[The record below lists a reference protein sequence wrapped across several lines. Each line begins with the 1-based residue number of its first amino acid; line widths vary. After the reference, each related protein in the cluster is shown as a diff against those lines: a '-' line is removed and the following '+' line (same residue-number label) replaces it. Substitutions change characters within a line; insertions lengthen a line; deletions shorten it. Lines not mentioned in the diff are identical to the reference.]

1 MAQNSQNKKLPTK
14 VKYLQRERAAIIAL
28 PPEKALERIM
38 DAAEPV
44 ALVHSFPE
52 QDLHFLIHDIG
63 VQDALPL
70 LSLAS
75 DRQWEYIVDME
86 TWDRDRIDIAAA
98 EQWLDLLCRADMR
111 RTIMWLVQH
120 KTELLEFYLLKNIE
134 VRIREHDQDPAEFGK
149 EFLTLDN
156 TFFVRIAG
164 DLAKDDSQPGDIE
177 RKQHKKF
184 IVKLLESLAE
194 IDHITFQKILLEA
207 EHILEAET
215 EEEAYR
221 KRSVRLAE
229 KGFLPFDEAVGIYQ
243 PLKPQDLAVLS
254 EKSLSRS
261 PADRTISV
269 PLFPADMLEEDNPFT
284 RALTQVDAE
293 AVLQRLQAEF
303 ASLCNQIVAA
313 DHKQI
318 RSKQDLRPVVCKAC
332 GYIAI
337 GLQAAADETT
347 DPAGRQEA
355 IWASLIQNHLLS
367 NIFRVGYGR
376 ALSLKWRAQKWL
388 DKSWFA
394 AKGLS
399 LTFWGE
405 EWLGV
410 LGGLLLKK
418 PLFFDNY
425 KTGVLYREFGSMDD
439 VREAEIA
446 VSDIIACDNL
456 LSLMEIQLEP
466 VSSYRLLTFKNLWL
480 TLWVRFYTGLSAD
493 ARPITLKEFKRFY
506 ENLWAAGER
515 PLKIRRSMK
524 EACLRWLA
532 QQSGLGE
539 YEISQSL
546 GQVLEALFLELEDEY
561 GQVAIEDLDPRFV
574 YLFLLE
580 GSGELST

>member
-1 MAQNSQNKKLPTK
+1 MGEDTQDKKIPAKLEF
-14 VKYLQRERAAIIAL
+14 LQRERAAIIAL
-28 PPEKALERIM
+28 PPEKALERILES
-38 DAAEPV
+38 AEPS

-63 VQDALPL
+63 AQDALPL

-75 DRQWEYIVDME
+75 DRQLEYIVDME

-98 EQWLDLLCRADMR
+98 ERWLDLLCRADMR
-111 RTIMWLVQH
+111 RTIMWMVQH
-120 KTELLEFYLLKNIE
+120 KTEFLEFYLLKNIE
-134 VRIREHDQDPAEFGK
+134 VRIREHDQDPSEFGK
-149 EFLTLDN
+149 EYLTLDN
-156 TFFVRIAG
+156 TFFVRIG
-164 DLAKDDSQPGDIE
+164 GGRTEDHSQPGDIG
-177 RKQHKKF
+177 RQQHKNL
-184 IVKLLESLAE
+184 IVKILENLAE
-194 IDHITFQKILLEA
+194 FDHITYQKILLEA
-207 EHILEAET
+207 GHILEAET

-221 KRSVRLAE
+221 KRNVRLAE

-254 EKSLSRS
+254 KNSVSRS
-261 PADRTISV
+261 LADRTV
-269 PLFPADMLEEDNPFT
+269 PAPFYPADMLEEDNLFA

-293 AVLQRLQAEF
+293 AVLQQLQAEF
-303 ASLCNQIVAA
+303 AGLCNRIIAA

-318 RSKQDLRPVVCKAC
+318 RSKQDLKPVVRKAC

-337 GLQAAADETT
+337 GLQAAADEPT
-347 DPAGRQEA
+347 DPAGSQET

-405 EWLGV
+405 EWLGI

-425 KTGVLYREFGSMDD
+425 QTGTLYREFGSMDD
-439 VREAEIA
+439 IREAEIA
-446 VSDIIACDNL
+446 LSDIIACDNL

-480 TLWVRFYTGLSAD
+480 TLWARDYSGLATD

-506 ENLWAAGER
+506 EKLWVAGEK

-532 QQSGLGE
+532 EQSGLGE

-546 GQVLEALFLELEDEY
+546 GQVLESLFLELEDEY
-561 GQVAIEDLDPRFV
+561 GQVAAEDLDPRFV

-580 GSGELST
+580 G

>member
-1 MAQNSQNKKLPTK
+1 MAQNSQDKKLPAK
-14 VKYLQRERAAIIAL
+14 IKYLQRERAAIIAL
-28 PPEKALERIM
+28 PPEKALERIL
-38 DAAEPV
+38 DAAEPA

-63 VQDALPL
+63 AQDALPL

-98 EQWLDLLCRADMR
+98 EQWLDLLCRADMQR
-111 RTIMWLVQH
+111 AIMWLVRH

-134 VRIREHDQDPAEFGK
+134 VRIREHDQDPSEFGK
-149 EFLTLDN
+149 EFFTLDN
-156 TFFVRIAG
+156 TFYVRIAG
-164 DLAKDDSQPGDIE
+164 DRSMDNSQPGDIDLE
-177 RKQHKKF
+177 QHKNF
-184 IVKLLESLAE
+184 IVKLLESLAAL
-194 IDHITFQKILLEA
+194 DHITYQNILLEA
-207 EHILEAET
+207 GHILAAET
-215 EEEAYR
+215 EEEVYR
-221 KRSVRLAE
+221 RRNVRLAE

-243 PLKPQDLAVLS
+243 PLKPQDLASLNK
-254 EKSLSRS
+254 KSVSRS
-261 PADRTISV
+261 LADRTMPV
-269 PLFPADMLEEDNPFT
+269 PLYPADMLEEDNLFA

-293 AVLQRLQAEF
+293 AVLQQLQAEF
-303 ASLCNQIVAA
+303 AGLCNRIIAA
-313 DHKQI
+313 DHKKI
-318 RSKQDLRPVVCKAC
+318 RGKQDLRPVVRKAC
-332 GYIAI
+332 GYMVI
-337 GLQAAADETT
+337 GLQAAADEPAE
-347 DPAGRQEA
+347 PAGSQEN
-355 IWASLIQNHLLS
+355 IWASLIQRHLLA

-439 VREAEIA
+439 IREVEI
-446 VSDIIACDNL
+446 VLSDIIACDNL

-480 TLWVRFYTGLSAD
+480 TLWVRDYTGLSAD

-506 ENLWAAGER
+506 EKLWAAGQK

-524 EACLRWLA
+524 EACLRWLTE
-532 QQSGLGE
+532 QSGLRD

-561 GQVAIEDLDPRFV
+561 GQVAAEDLDPRFV

-580 GSGELST
+580 G

>member
-1 MAQNSQNKKLPTK
+1 MDEDTQDKKLPEK
-14 VKYLQRERAAIIAL
+14 FESLQRQRADIIAL
-28 PPEKALERIM
+28 PPEKALERIL
-38 DAAEPV
+38 DAAEPA

-63 VQDALPL
+63 AQDALPL
-70 LSLAS
+70 LSLAT

-86 TWDRDRIDIAAA
+86 IWDRDRINIADA
-98 EQWLDLLCRADMR
+98 EQWLKLLYRADSR
-111 RTIMWLVQH
+111 HAIMWLVQH
-120 KTELLEFYLLKNIE
+120 KSELLDFFLLKNIE

-149 EFLTLDN
+149 DFFTLDN

-164 DLAKDDSQPGDIE
+164 DRTKETSQPEDMD
-177 RKQHKKF
+177 RQQHKDF

-194 IDHITFQKILLEA
+194 FDHITYQKILLEA
-207 EHILEAET
+207 GHMLGAET

-221 KRSVRLAE
+221 KRNVRLAE

-243 PLKPQDLAVLS
+243 PLKPQDLAVLN
-254 EKSLSRS
+254 EKPVARS
-261 PADRTISV
+261 PADRTMPV
-269 PLFPADMLEEDNPFT
+269 PLFPTEMLEEDNLFA
-284 RALTQVDAE
+284 RALTQVDGDT
-293 AVLQRLQAEF
+293 VLQQLQAEF
-303 ASLCNQIVAA
+303 AGLCNRIIAA

-318 RSKQDLRPVVCKAC
+318 RSKQDLTPVVRKAC

-337 GLQAAADETT
+337 GLQAAAEEPGG
-347 DPAGRQEA
+347 PAGSQDT

-367 NIFRVGYGR
+367 NIFRVGYGH

-405 EWLGV
+405 EWLGI

-425 KTGVLYREFGSMDD
+425 QTGKLYREFGSMDD
-439 VREAEIA
+439 IRQTETIL
-446 VSDIIACDNL
+446 SDIIACDNL
-456 LSLMEIQLEP
+456 LSMMEIQLEP
-466 VSSYRLLTFKNLWL
+466 LSSYRLLTYKNLWL
-480 TLWVRFYTGLSAD
+480 TLWARENSGLAAD

-506 ENLWAAGER
+506 EKLWIAGEK

-524 EACLRWLA
+524 EAFLRWLA
-532 QQSGLGE
+532 EQTGLGE
-539 YEISQSL
+539 YEISRSV
-546 GQVLEALFLELEDEY
+546 GQVLESLFLELEDEY
-561 GQVAIEDLDPRFV
+561 GQVAAEDLDPRFV

-580 GSGELST
+580 G

>member
-1 MAQNSQNKKLPTK
+1 MAEDSQDKKLPAK
-14 VKYLQRERAAIIAL
+14 VEYLQRERAAIIAL
-28 PPEKALERIM
+28 PPEKALDRIL
-38 DAAEPV
+38 DAAEPA

-52 QDLHFLIHDIG
+52 QDLYFLIHDIG
-63 VQDALPL
+63 AQDALPL

-86 TWDRDRIDIAAA
+86 TWDRDRINIAAA
-98 EQWLDLLCRADMR
+98 ARWLDLLCSADARRAI
-111 RTIMWLVQH
+111 TWLVQH
-120 KTELLEFYLLKNIE
+120 KTEFLEFYLLKNIE
-134 VRIREHDQDPAEFGK
+134 VRIREHDQDPSEFGE
-149 EFLTLDN
+149 EFFTLDN
-156 TFFVRIAG
+156 TFYVRIAG
-164 DLAKDDSQPGDIE
+164 DRSMDNSQPGDIDQE
-177 RKQHKKF
+177 QHKNF
-184 IVKLLESLAE
+184 IVKLLESLAAL
-194 IDHITFQKILLEA
+194 DHITYQNILLEA
-207 EHILEAET
+207 GHILAAET
-215 EEEAYR
+215 EEEVYR
-221 KRSVRLAE
+221 RRNVRLAE

-243 PLKPQDLAVLS
+243 PLKPQDLASLNK
-254 EKSLSRS
+254 KSVSRS
-261 PADRTISV
+261 LADRTMPV
-269 PLFPADMLEEDNPFT
+269 PLYPADMLEEDNLFA

-293 AVLQRLQAEF
+293 AVLQQLQAEF
-303 ASLCNQIVAA
+303 AGLCNRIIAA
-313 DHKQI
+313 DHKKI
-318 RSKQDLRPVVCKAC
+318 RSKQDLRPVVRKAC
-332 GYIAI
+332 GYMVI
-337 GLQAAADETT
+337 GLQAAADEPAE
-347 DPAGRQEA
+347 PAGSQEN
-355 IWASLIQNHLLS
+355 IWASLIQRHLLA

-439 VREAEIA
+439 IREVEI
-446 VSDIIACDNL
+446 VLSDIMACDNL

-480 TLWVRFYTGLSAD
+480 TLWVRDYTGLSAD

-506 ENLWAAGER
+506 EKLWAAGQK

-524 EACLRWLA
+524 EACLRWLTE
-532 QQSGLGE
+532 QSGLRD

-561 GQVAIEDLDPRFV
+561 GQVAAEDLDPRFV

-580 GSGELST
+580 G

>member
-1 MAQNSQNKKLPTK
+1 MP
-14 VKYLQRERAAIIAL
+14 
-28 PPEKALERIM
+28 
-38 DAAEPV
+38 
-44 ALVHSFPE
+44 
-52 QDLHFLIHDIG
+52 
-63 VQDALPL
+63 
-70 LSLAS
+70 
-75 DRQWEYIVDME
+75 
-86 TWDRDRIDIAAA
+86 
-98 EQWLDLLCRADMR
+98 
-111 RTIMWLVQH
+111 
-120 KTELLEFYLLKNIE
+120 
-134 VRIREHDQDPAEFGK
+134 
-149 EFLTLDN
+149 
-156 TFFVRIAG
+156 
-164 DLAKDDSQPGDIE
+164 
-177 RKQHKKF
+177 
-184 IVKLLESLAE
+184 
-194 IDHITFQKILLEA
+194 
-207 EHILEAET
+207 
-215 EEEAYR
+215 
-221 KRSVRLAE
+221 
-229 KGFLPFDEAVGIYQ
+229 
-243 PLKPQDLAVLS
+243 
-254 EKSLSRS
+254 
-261 PADRTISV
+261 V
-269 PLFPADMLEEDNPFT
+269 PLFPADMLEEDNLFT
-284 RALTQVDAE
+284 RALTLVDAE

-303 ASLCNQIVAA
+303 AILCNQIVAA

-318 RSKQDLRPVVCKAC
+318 RSKQDLRPVVHKVC

-347 DPAGRQEA
+347 DPAGSQET

-425 KTGVLYREFGSMDD
+425 KTGVLYREFGAMDD

-446 VSDIIACDNL
+446 LSDIIACDNL

-480 TLWVRFYTGLSAD
+480 TLWVRNYTGLSAD

-506 ENLWAAGER
+506 EKLWAAGEK
-515 PLKIRRSMK
+515 PLNIRRSMK
-524 EACLRWLA
+524 ETCLRWLA
-532 QQSGLGE
+532 EQSGLGE

-546 GQVLEALFLELEDEY
+546 GQVLEALFLELEDEF
-561 GQVAIEDLDPRFV
+561 GQVATEDLDPRFV

-580 GSGELST
+580 G

>member
-1 MAQNSQNKKLPTK
+1 MAQNSQDKKLPAK
-14 VKYLQRERAAIIAL
+14 IKYLQRERAAIIAL
-28 PPEKALERIM
+28 PPEKALERIL
-38 DAAEPV
+38 DAAEPA

-63 VQDALPL
+63 AQDALPL

-86 TWDRDRIDIAAA
+86 TWDRDRINIAAA
-98 EQWLDLLCRADMR
+98 EQWLDLLCRADMQR
-111 RTIMWLVQH
+111 AIMWLVQH
-120 KTELLEFYLLKNIE
+120 KTEFLEFYLLKNIE
-134 VRIREHDQDPAEFGK
+134 VRIREHDQDPSEFGR
-149 EFLTLDN
+149 EYFTLDN
-156 TFFVRIAG
+156 MFYVRIAG
-164 DLAKDDSQPGDIE
+164 DRAKDNSQPGDID
-177 RKQHKKF
+177 RQQHENF
-184 IVKLLESLAE
+184 LVKLLESLAE
-194 IDHITFQKILLEA
+194 FDHITYQKILLEA
-207 EHILEAET
+207 RHILGAET

-221 KRSVRLAE
+221 KRNVRLAE

-254 EKSLSRS
+254 EKSVSRS
-261 PADRTISV
+261 PADRTMPA
-269 PLFPADMLEEDNPFT
+269 PLFPADLLEKDDLFA
-284 RALTQVDAE
+284 RALTQVDAQP
-293 AVLQRLQAEF
+293 VLQRLQAEF
-303 ASLCNQIVAA
+303 AGLCNRIIAA
-313 DHKQI
+313 DLKQI
-318 RSKQDLRPVVCKAC
+318 RSKQDLRSVVRKAC
-332 GYIAI
+332 GYLAI
-337 GLQAAADETT
+337 GLQAAADEQSDSTGSQDT
-347 DPAGRQEA
+347 
-355 IWASLIQNHLLS
+355 IWVSLIQNQLLS

-425 KTGVLYREFGSMDD
+425 KTGVLYREFGSVDD

-446 VSDIIACDNL
+446 LSDIIACDNL

-466 VSSYRLLTFKNLWL
+466 VSSYRLLTFKSLWL
-480 TLWVRFYTGLSAD
+480 TLWARDDTRLSAD
-493 ARPITLKEFKRFY
+493 ARPIRLEEFKPFY
-506 ENLWAAGER
+506 EKLWAAGER

-532 QQSGLGE
+532 EQTGLGD
-539 YEISQSL
+539 YEISQSV

-561 GQVAIEDLDPRFV
+561 GQVATEDLDPRFI
-574 YLFLLE
+574 YLFLVD
-580 GSGELST
+580 G

>member
-1 MAQNSQNKKLPTK
+1 MAQNSQDKKLPAK
-14 VKYLQRERAAIIAL
+14 IEYLQRERVAIIAL
-28 PPEKALERIM
+28 PPDKALARIL
-38 DAAEPV
+38 DAAEPA

-63 VQDALPL
+63 AQDALPL

-86 TWDRDRIDIAAA
+86 TWDRDRIDIDAA
-98 EQWLDLLCRADMR
+98 EKWLDLLCRADIR
-111 RTIMWLVQH
+111 RAIMWLVQH

-149 EFLTLDN
+149 EYLTLDN

-164 DLAKDDSQPGDIE
+164 ERAKGDSQPGDIDRE
-177 RKQHKKF
+177 QHNNF

-194 IDHITFQKILLEA
+194 FDHITYQKILLEA
-207 EHILEAET
+207 GNILAAET
-215 EEEAYR
+215 EEDAYR
-221 KRSVRLAE
+221 KRTVRLAE

-243 PLKPQDLAVLS
+243 PLKPQDLAVIS
-254 EKSLSRS
+254 EKSISRS
-261 PADRTISV
+261 PADGTMPV
-269 PLFPADMLEEDNPFT
+269 PLIPADMLEEDNLFT

-293 AVLQRLQAEF
+293 TALQRLQAEF
-303 ASLCNQIVAA
+303 ASLCNQIIAA
-313 DHKQI
+313 DLKQI
-318 RSKQDLRPVVCKAC
+318 RSKQDLRPVVRKAC
-332 GYIAI
+332 GYITI
-337 GLQAAADETT
+337 GLQAAADQST
-347 DPAGRQEA
+347 DPAGSLEY
-355 IWASLIQNHLLS
+355 ISASFIQRHLLS
-367 NIFRVGYGR
+367 NIFRVGYGH

-405 EWLGV
+405 VWLGI

-418 PLFFDNY
+418 PRYFDNY
-425 KTGVLYREFGSMDD
+425 KTGVLYREFESVDD
-439 VREAEIA
+439 VRETEFSL
-446 VSDIIACDNL
+446 SDIMACDNL

-480 TLWVRFYTGLSAD
+480 TLWVRNYTGLSAE
-493 ARPITLKEFKRFY
+493 ARPIALSEFKRFY
-506 ENLWAAGER
+506 KKLWAAGEK

-524 EACLRWLA
+524 ESCLRWLA
-532 QQSGLGE
+532 EQSGLGE

-561 GQVAIEDLDPRFV
+561 GQVAAEDLDPRFV

-580 GSGELST
+580 G

>member
-1 MAQNSQNKKLPTK
+1 MNAEQQDKKLPAK
-14 VKYLQRERAAIIAL
+14 VEYLQLKYLQRERAAVIAL
-28 PPEKALERIM
+28 PPEKALERIL

-63 VQDALPL
+63 AQDALPL

-86 TWDRDRIDIAAA
+86 TWDRDRINIAAA
-98 EQWLDLLCRADMR
+98 EQWLDLLCSADMQR
-111 RTIMWLVQH
+111 AIMWLVQH

-134 VRIREHDQDPAEFGK
+134 VRIREHDQDPSEFGK
-149 EFLTLDN
+149 EFFTLDN
-156 TFFVRIAG
+156 TFYVRITG
-164 DLAKDDSQPGDIE
+164 DRAKDNSQPGDID
-177 RKQHKKF
+177 RKQHKNF
-184 IVKLLESLAE
+184 IVKFLESLAE
-194 IDHITFQKILLEA
+194 FDHITYQKILLEA
-207 EHILEAET
+207 GHILEAET

-221 KRSVRLAE
+221 RRNVRLAE

-254 EKSLSRS
+254 DKSDSR
-261 PADRTISV
+261 PLADRTMPV
-269 PLFPADMLEEDNPFT
+269 PLFPADMLEEDNLFA

-318 RSKQDLRPVVCKAC
+318 RSKQDLRPVVRKAC

-337 GLQAAADETT
+337 GLQAAADEPTG
-347 DPAGRQEA
+347 PAGSQET

-394 AKGLS
+394 ANGLS

-439 VREAEIA
+439 VREVEIA
-446 VSDIIACDNL
+446 LSDIIACDNL

-480 TLWVRFYTGLSAD
+480 TLWVRNYTGLSAD
-493 ARPITLKEFKRFY
+493 ARPITLKEFKPFY
-506 ENLWAAGER
+506 EKLWTAGEK

-532 QQSGLGE
+532 EQSGLGE
-539 YEISQSL
+539 YEISQIL
-546 GQVLEALFLELEDEY
+546 GQVLETLFLELEDEY
-561 GQVAIEDLDPRFV
+561 GQVAAADLDPRFV

-580 GSGELST
+580 G